1 MIKIFLFSFLF
12 YLFLF
17 NSIYSQSNQDTS
29 VSDISLRTFV
39 ENESVALNREVI
51 YVVKLSWKGE
61 LNRYRISEVLDPDVT
76 NLLVRGSGSLNK
88 VITNSDGQEISTKKV
103 TFYFK
108 PLEMGM
114 AYINGVTV
122 RYEDTFLDK
131 KESLLASRI
140 GVQIIEPIPE
150 SSHSGILQYLIY
162 FVIVVFMGLSVFLFI
177 IYNKRKKEN
186 ELQESENVVDTIE
199 EKYLRLLK
207 ETIQL
212 KGNNY
217 KEKLNNLVR
226 LSTGYF
232 SEKYSESLSNK
243 STEEMLNFLEIKE
256 IDSSIYS
263 KFNDFITK
271 ADLVRFAGNDIT
283 ETDYHNLY
291 DSVEWILEK
300 CKYVIS
306 EKEDE

>member
-76 NLLVRGSGSLNK
+76 NLLVRGSGSSNK

-131 KESLLASRI
+131 KENLLASRI